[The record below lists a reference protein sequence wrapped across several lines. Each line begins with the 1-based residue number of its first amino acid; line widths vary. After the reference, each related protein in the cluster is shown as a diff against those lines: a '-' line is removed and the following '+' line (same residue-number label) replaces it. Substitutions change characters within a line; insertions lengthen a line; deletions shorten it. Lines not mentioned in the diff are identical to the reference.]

1 MDRPET
7 IEETGELISAAGG
20 KGKALRV
27 DHLEPAQVAALVDL
41 IGQEQGRLDILVNDI
56 FGGDRYAQWDKKLWE
71 HDLDGG
77 LRMLRMGIDT
87 HLITSA
93 KALPL
98 MLRHDGGL
106 VVEVTDGTSEYNK
119 NFRQQ
124 VGFYYDLVKA
134 AVERIT
140 IGLAAE
146 FDGLDCTA
154 VAVTPGWLR
163 SERML
168 EHFGV
173 TEQNWRDAL
182 QDEPHFCISESPA
195 YVGRAIAALVADP
208 RAARYAGTIVSSAQ
222 LARTYGVTD
231 ADGTQPDCWRYLV
244 EIQNPGRPATELG
257 YR

>member
-1 MDRPET
+1 
-7 IEETGELISAAGG
+7 
-20 KGKALRV
+20 
-27 DHLEPAQVAALVDL
+27 
-41 IGQEQGRLDILVNDI
+41 
-56 FGGDRYAQWDKKLWE
+56 
-71 HDLDGG
+71 
-77 LRMLRMGIDT
+77 MGIDT

-146 FDGLDCTA
+146 LDGLDCTA

-173 TEQNWRDAL
+173 TEQSWRDAL

-195 YVGRAIAALVADP
+195 YVGRAIAALTADP